1 MKSNTESITLGISE
15 EKAAK
20 MSIATRISLNYLRL
34 LIAGA
39 VIFILLF
46 FYMFLSS
53 AKHVY
58 DDDADSLLVNI
69 ENGNYRIDTD
79 FSQIEKP
86 GMSIVIMDSQSGEVI
101 NDSGRQY
108 NQVGT
113 FIFDYSIQRINES
126 FYLTARDSGE
136 VFVGDKEYVVVF
148 YYDLTKECKRGL
160 RLSLNMTFLFTILLA
175 SIYFEGKKENEK
187 ILRPLRKMSGILER
201 LSVTNLHSERFDIIG
216 ANDEIKDLAIVCNE
230 MLDRLEL
237 SYESQKQFVS
247 NASHELRTPIA
258 VIQGYANMLNRWGA
272 ENPEILAE
280 SITAL
285 CNVSKEMQELVE
297 KLLFLSRHDRR
308 TLKLKKDWF
317 DVREVVEDLIKEAE
331 FVIAGRNIVC
341 SELES
346 VEIYG
351 DKQMIKQAMRV
362 FIDNAVKYT
371 YENGTI
377 NIACKNLYGSCEL
390 TVQDDGIGM
399 RKKDLDNIFE
409 RFYRSDDVR
418 DKNISGHGL
427 GLSIA
432 KLIIMSHSGRIKIKT
447 QYKKGTTFIVTLPRR
462 R

>member
-1 MKSNTESITLGISE
+1 
-15 EKAAK
+15 
-20 MSIATRISLNYLRL
+20 MSIAGRISWNYLRL

-39 VIFILLF
+39 VVFLLLF

-53 AKHVY
+53 AKHEYSDETETIIVNLESGNY
-58 DDDADSLLVNI
+58 NLSDGFENKLSKGMYLTIKDAVSKSVIFDNRTEYSKEGTSVLKYIITITDESIYITSKDHSNVSINNQDYDAD
-69 ENGNYRIDTD
+69 
-79 FSQIEKP
+79 
-86 GMSIVIMDSQSGEVI
+86 
-101 NDSGRQY
+101 
-108 NQVGT
+108 
-113 FIFDYSIQRINES
+113 
-126 FYLTARDSGE
+126 
-136 VFVGDKEYVVVF
+136 F
-148 YYDLTKECKRGL
+148 YYDLTSEFMRGI
-160 RLSLNMTFLFTILLA
+160 RLSLNMLFIFIILFA
-175 SIYFEGKKENEK
+175 SIYIEGKNENAK
-187 ILRPLRKMSGILER
+187 ILYPLRQMSAILER
-201 LSVTNLHSERFDIIG
+201 LSVTNLHSERLDIIG

-258 VIQGYANMLNRWGA
+258 VIQGYANMLDRWGA
-272 ENPEILAE
+272 QNPEILAE

-285 CNVSKEMQELVE
+285 CNVSKEMQDLVE

-317 DVREVVEDLIKEAE
+317 DVRDVMEDLIKETE
-331 FVIAGRNIVC
+331 FVVAGRNVSC
-341 SELES
+341 NVLES

-371 YENGTI
+371 NENG
-377 NIACKNLYGSCEL
+377 NIEISCRNMHGSCEF
-390 TVQDDGIGM
+390 TIQDDGIGM

-418 DKNISGHGL
+418 DKNIAGHGL

-432 KLIIMSHSGRIKIKT
+432 KLIIMSHSGRIKIRT